1 MELGYARNGRRKPS
15 VPIEK
20 LSTGGTAAV
29 LNNEDAC
36 RIVPSP
42 PRVTTRSMGC
52 TFAPGMPNKHINLY
66 KGKTTDLAKL
76 PLHEVYQACLHEIL
90 VRQDT
95 SCAHA

>member
-1 MELGYARNGRRKPS
+1 MPM
-15 VPIEK
+15 EK

-52 TFAPGMPNKHINLY
+52 IFAPSTPNKHIYLY
-66 KGKTTDLAKL
+66 KGKTADLAKL
-76 PLHEVYQACLHEIL
+76 PLHEVYQAYLHEIPVL
-90 VRQDT
+90 QDT